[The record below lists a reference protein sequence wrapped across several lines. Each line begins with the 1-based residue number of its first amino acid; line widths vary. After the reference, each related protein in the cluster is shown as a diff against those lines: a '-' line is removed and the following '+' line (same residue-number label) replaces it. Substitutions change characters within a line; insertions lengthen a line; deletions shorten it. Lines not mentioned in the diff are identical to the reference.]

1 MTDRE
6 FKAIIDELWNT
17 FWSSGISNPISVV
30 EQMTYLI
37 FFKMFDMQEQQ
48 KDRKAK
54 HFKKE
59 RHGFFEGR
67 ENLRWHNLIQETD
80 PNKLLKTYREKVFPL
95 LGEINAAFK
104 DSVCLISKP
113 SLLDVAMHTIN
124 DMDFSDGSDRK
135 GDIYE
140 YMLSKLATS
149 GTNGQFRTP
158 RHIIDMMVRL
168 IKPTPQDKICDP
180 ACGTGGFL
188 CGAYHYILESNTSDD
203 MKEISPVLGDKLSDA
218 DRHNID
224 QNVFFGREFDPT
236 MYKIGLMNMILHNI
250 RPYNIKHQDSL
261 SKDAQEEDKYTLVLA
276 NPPFTGSLDESDIDP
291 HLTGMVKTKKTE
303 LLFMAKFIKML
314 EIGGRAAVI
323 IPTGVLSTDSKAHT
337 TLRQKLIEENQLEAV
352 ISMPS
357 GVFKPYAGVATA
369 VLVFTKGGQTQKT
382 WFYEME
388 NDGLTLDD
396 KRTPIEENDI
406 PDIIAKY
413 ANKEESSKSFNV
425 TFEELKEKEYNLL
438 PSRYKKIEYVA
449 PTFEHTPQEYV
460 QLMIEAEKKSLALL
474 EKLQEKLGGVNVK

>member
-6 FKAIIDELWNT
+6 FRAIIDELWNA

-37 FFKMFDMQEQQ
+37 FFKMFDMQEQH
-48 KDRKAK
+48 KNRKAK

-67 ENLRWHNLIQETD
+67 ENLRWHNLIQESD
-80 PNKLLKTYREKVFPL
+80 PNKLLKIYKEKVFPL

-104 DSVCLISKP
+104 DSVCLITKP
-113 SLLDVAMHTIN
+113 SLLDTAIQTLN
-124 DMDFSDGSDRK
+124 KMDFSDGSDRK

-140 YMLSKLATS
+140 YMLSKLSTS

-158 RHIIDMMVRL
+158 RHIIDMMVKL
-168 IKPTPQDKICDP
+168 IKPTPNDKICDP

-188 CGAYHYILESNTSDD
+188 CGAYRYILETHTSED
-203 MKEISPVLGDKLSDA
+203 MIEISPILGDKLSDA

-224 QNVFFGREFDPT
+224 QKVFYGREFDIT
-236 MYKIGLMNMILHNI
+236 MYRIGLMNMILHNI
-250 RPYNIKHQDSL
+250 RPYNVKHADSL
-261 SKDAQEEDKYTLVLA
+261 SKDSQEENTYSVVLA

-291 HLTGMVKTKKTE
+291 HLTGIVKTKKTE

-314 EIGGRAAVI
+314 AIGGRAAVI
-323 IPTGVLSTDSKAHT
+323 IPTGVLSTDSKAHK

-369 VLVFTKGGQTQKT
+369 ILVFTKGGETQKT

-388 NDGLTLDD
+388 NDGFTLDD
-396 KRTPIEENDI
+396 KRTPIEASDI
-406 PDIIAKY
+406 DDIVAKF
-413 ANKEESSKSFNV
+413 KTREESSKSFNV
-425 TFEELKEKEYNLL
+425 TLEELKENEYNLL

-474 EKLQEKLGGVNVK
+474 EKLNKQLGGYNV

>member
-1 MTDRE
+1 MTDKE

-314 EIGGRAAVI
+314 EIGGRASVI

-413 ANKEESSKSFNV
+413 AKKEESSKSFNV
-425 TFEELKEKEYNLL
+425 TYDELKENEYNLL

-474 EKLQEKLGGVNVK
+474 EKLQEKLGGVNE

>member
-37 FFKMFDMQEQQ
+37 FFKMFEEQENL
-48 KDRKAK
+48 KDKKAK
-54 HFKKE
+54 IFKKE
-59 RHGFFEGR
+59 RESFFAGR
-67 ENLRWHNLIQETD
+67 DELRWSNFKQLAPD
-80 PNKLLKTYREKVFPL
+80 AMLKIYRDKVFPL
-95 LGEINAAFK
+95 LGSINAAFNNAT
-104 DSVCLISKP
+104 CLITKP
-113 SLLDVAMHTIN
+113 SLLDTAVQTL
-124 DMDFSDGSDRK
+124 DKMDFSDGSDRK

-203 MKEISPVLGDKLSDA
+203 MKEVSPILGDKLSDS

-224 QNVFFGREFDPT
+224 QKVFYGREFDIT
-236 MYKIGLMNMILHNI
+236 MYRIGLMNMILHNI
-250 RPYNIKHQDSL
+250 RPYNVKHTDSL
-261 SKDAQEEDKYTLVLA
+261 SKDSQEENTYSVVLA

-291 HLTGMVKTKKTE
+291 HLTAIVKTKKTE

-323 IPTGVLSTDSKAHT
+323 IPTGVLSTDSKMHT
-337 TLRQKLIEENQLEAV
+337 AIRQKLIEENQLEAV

-425 TFEELKEKEYNLL
+425 TYDELKENEYNLL
-438 PSRYKKIEYVA
+438 TSRYKKIEYVA

-474 EKLQEKLGGVNVK
+474 EKLQEKLGGVNE

>member
-1 MTDRE
+1 M
-6 FKAIIDELWNT
+6 
-17 FWSSGISNPISVV
+17 
-30 EQMTYLI
+30 
-37 FFKMFDMQEQQ
+37 
-48 KDRKAK
+48 
-54 HFKKE
+54 
-59 RHGFFEGR
+59 
-67 ENLRWHNLIQETD
+67 
-80 PNKLLKTYREKVFPL
+80 LKVYREEVFPL
-95 LGEINAAFK
+95 LGKINSSLK

-113 SLLDVAMHTIN
+113 SLLDTAVQTF
-124 DMDFSDGSDRK
+124 DKMDFSDGNDRK

-149 GTNGQFRTP
+149 GQNGQFRTP
-158 RHIIDMMVRL
+158 RHIIDMMTKLVDPRVD
-168 IKPTPQDKICDP
+168 DKICDP
-180 ACGTGGFL
+180 ACGSGGFL
-188 CGAYHYILESNTSDD
+188 CGAYRYILESNTSDEF
-203 MKEISPVLGDKLSDA
+203 KEISPVFGDLLKDEHRENLD
-218 DRHNID
+218 N
-224 QNVFFGREFDPT
+224 NVIFGSEFDPT

-250 RPYNIKHQDSL
+250 KPKNIKLRDSL

-323 IPTGVLSTDSKAHT
+323 IPTGVLSTDSKMHT
-337 TLRQKLIEENQLEAV
+337 AIRQKLIEENQLEAV

-369 VLVFTKGGQTQKT
+369 VLVFTKGGQTKKT

-396 KRTPIEENDI
+396 KRTPIGENDI

-413 ANKEESSKSFNV
+413 ANKEESPKSFNV
-425 TFEELKEKEYNLL
+425 TYDELKENEYNLL

-460 QLMIEAEKKSLALL
+460 QLMIEAEKKSIALL
-474 EKLQEKLGGVNVK
+474 EKLQEKLGGVNE

>member
-37 FFKMFDMQEQQ
+37 FFKMFEEQENL
-48 KDRKAK
+48 KDKKAK
-54 HFKKE
+54 IFKKE
-59 RHGFFEGR
+59 RESFFAGR
-67 ENLRWHNLIQETD
+67 DELRWSNFKQLAPD
-80 PNKLLKTYREKVFPL
+80 AMLKIYRDKVFPL
-95 LGEINAAFK
+95 LGSINAAFN
-104 DSVCLISKP
+104 DATCLITKP
-113 SLLDVAMHTIN
+113 SLLDTAVQTL
-124 DMDFSDGSDRK
+124 DKMDFSDGSDRK

-188 CGAYHYILESNTSDD
+188 CGEYHYILESNTSDD
-203 MKEISPVLGDKLSDA
+203 MKEVSPILGDKLSDS

-224 QNVFFGREFDPT
+224 QKVFYGREFDIT
-236 MYKIGLMNMILHNI
+236 MYRIGLMNMILHNI
-250 RPYNIKHQDSL
+250 RPYNVKHTDSL
-261 SKDAQEEDKYTLVLA
+261 SKDSQEENTYSVVLA

-291 HLTGMVKTKKTE
+291 HLTAIVKTKKTE

-323 IPTGVLSTDSKAHT
+323 IPTGVLSTDSKAHI

-388 NDGLTLDD
+388 NDGFTLDD
-396 KRTPIEENDI
+396 KRTPIEGSNIDDI
-406 PDIIAKY
+406 LAQYP
-413 ANKEESSKSFNV
+413 NREESSKSFTV
-425 TFEELKEKEYNLL
+425 TYEELKENEYNLL

>member
-1 MTDRE
+1 MTDKE

-37 FFKMFDMQEQQ
+37 FFKMFEEQ
-48 KDRKAK
+48 
-54 HFKKE
+54 
-59 RHGFFEGR
+59 
-67 ENLRWHNLIQETD
+67 ENLEQKRAEISGKKRESFFKGKEGLRWSNFKQLAPD
-80 PNKLLKTYREKVFPL
+80 KMLKVYREKVFPL
-95 LGEINAAFK
+95 LEKINSSLK

-113 SLLDVAMHTIN
+113 SLLDTAVQTF
-124 DMDFSDGSDRK
+124 DKMDFSDGNDRK

-158 RHIIDMMVRL
+158 RHIIDMMTKLVDPRVD
-168 IKPTPQDKICDP
+168 DKICDP
-180 ACGTGGFL
+180 ACGSGGFL
-188 CGAYHYILESNTSDD
+188 CGAYRYILESNTSDD
-203 MKEISPVLGDKLSDA
+203 FKEISPVFGDLLKDEHRENLD
-218 DRHNID
+218 N
-224 QNVFFGREFDPT
+224 NVIFGSEFDPT
-236 MYKIGLMNMILHNI
+236 MYKIGLMNMILHSI
-250 RPYNIKHQDSL
+250 KPKNIKLRDSL

-291 HLTGMVKTKKTE
+291 HLTSMVKTKKTE

-388 NDGLTLDD
+388 NDGYTLDD
-396 KRTPIEENDI
+396 KRTPVEENDI
-406 PDIIAKY
+406 PDVIAKY
-413 ANKEESSKSFNV
+413 ANKEECLKSFNV
-425 TFEELKEKEYNLL
+425 TYDELKENEYNLL

-460 QLMIEAEKKSLALL
+460 QL
-474 EKLQEKLGGVNVK
+474 GGVNE

>member
-1 MTDRE
+1 MTDKE

-37 FFKMFDMQEQQ
+37 FFKMFEEQENLEQ
-48 KDRKAK
+48 KRAEKSG
-54 HFKKE
+54 KKRE
-59 RHGFFEGR
+59 SFFER
-67 ENLRWHNLIQETD
+67 KDELRWSNFKQLAPD
-80 PNKLLKTYREKVFPL
+80 KMLKVYREEVFPL
-95 LGEINAAFK
+95 LGKINSSLK

-113 SLLDVAMHTIN
+113 SLLDTAVQTF
-124 DMDFSDGSDRK
+124 DKMDFSDGNDRK

-149 GTNGQFRTP
+149 GQNGQFRTP
-158 RHIIDMMVRL
+158 RHIIDMMTKLVDPRVD
-168 IKPTPQDKICDP
+168 DKICDP
-180 ACGTGGFL
+180 ACGSGGFL
-188 CGAYHYILESNTSDD
+188 CGAYRYILESNTSDD
-203 MKEISPVLGDKLSDA
+203 FKEISPVFGDLLKDEHRENLD
-218 DRHNID
+218 N
-224 QNVFFGREFDPT
+224 NVIFGSEFDPT

-250 RPYNIKHQDSL
+250 KPKNIKLRDSL

-291 HLTGMVKTKKTE
+291 HLTAIVKTKKTE

-323 IPTGVLSTDSKAHT
+323 IPTGVLSTDSNAHK
-337 TLRQKLIEENQLEAV
+337 TLRKKLIEENQLEAV

-369 VLVFTKGGQTQKT
+369 ILVFTKGGQTQQT

-388 NDGLTLDD
+388 NDGFTLDD
-396 KRTPIEENDI
+396 KRTLIEENDI
-406 PDIIAKY
+406 PDIIAKFE
-413 ANKEESSKSFNV
+413 NKEESSKSFNV
-425 TFEELKEKEYNLL
+425 TYDELKENEYNLL

-474 EKLQEKLGGVNVK
+474 EKLQEKIGGINE

>member
-291 HLTGMVKTKKTE
+291 HLTSMVKTKKTE

-323 IPTGVLSTDSKAHT
+323 IPTGVLSTDSKAHIN
-337 TLRQKLIEENQLEAV
+337 LRQKLIEENQLEAV
-352 ISMPS
+352 ISKPS

-388 NDGLTLDD
+388 NDGFTLDD
-396 KRTPIEENDI
+396 KRTPIEGSNIDDI
-406 PDIIAKY
+406 LAKY
-413 ANKEESSKSFNV
+413 PNREESSKSFTV
-425 TFEELKEKEYNLL
+425 TYEELKENEYNLL

-474 EKLQEKLGGVNVK
+474 EKLQEKLGGI

>member
-1 MTDRE
+1 MTDKE

-37 FFKMFDMQEQQ
+37 FFKMFEEQENLEQ
-48 KDRKAK
+48 KRTERSG
-54 HFKKE
+54 KKRE
-59 RHGFFEGR
+59 SFFEGK
-67 ENLRWHNLIQETD
+67 EE
-80 PNKLLKTYREKVFPL
+80 LKWSNFKQLAPDKMLKVYREKVFPL
-95 LGEINAAFK
+95 LGKINSSLK

-113 SLLDVAMHTIN
+113 SLLDTAVQTF
-124 DMDFSDGSDRK
+124 DKMDFTDGNDRK

-149 GTNGQFRTP
+149 GQNGQFRTP
-158 RHIIDMMVRL
+158 RHIIDMMTKLVDPRVD
-168 IKPTPQDKICDP
+168 DKICDP
-180 ACGTGGFL
+180 ACGSGGFL
-188 CGAYHYILESNTSDD
+188 CGAYRYILESNTSNDFKD
-203 MKEISPVLGDKLSDA
+203 ISPVFGDLLKDA
-218 DRHNID
+218 HRENLDN
-224 QNVFFGREFDPT
+224 NVIFGSEFDPT

-250 RPYNIKHQDSL
+250 KPKNVKLRDSL

-291 HLTGMVKTKKTE
+291 HLTSMVKTKKTE

-323 IPTGVLSTDSKAHT
+323 IPTGVLSTDSKAHK

-352 ISMPS
+352 ISMPP

-388 NDGLTLDD
+388 NDGFTLDD
-396 KRTPIEENDI
+396 KRAPIEENDI
-406 PDIIAKY
+406 PDVIEKY
-413 ANKEESSKSFNV
+413 ATRAESDKSFNV
-425 TFEELKEKEYNLL
+425 LLEELKDKEYNLL
-438 PSRYKKIEYVA
+438 PSRYKKIEYIA

-460 QLMIEAEKKSLALL
+460 QLMIEAEKKSLKLL
-474 EKLQEKLGGVNVK
+474 EKLKEKLGGTNE

>member
-1 MTDRE
+1 MTDKE

-37 FFKMFDMQEQQ
+37 FFKMFEEQENL
-48 KDRKAK
+48 KDKKAK
-54 HFKKE
+54 IFQKE
-59 RHGFFEGR
+59 RESFFAGR
-67 ENLRWHNLIQETD
+67 DELRWSNFKQLSPD
-80 PNKLLKTYREKVFPL
+80 AMLKIYREKVFPL
-95 LGEINAAFK
+95 LGSINAAFN
-104 DSVCLISKP
+104 DATCLITKP
-113 SLLDVAMHTIN
+113 SLLDTAVQTL
-124 DMDFSDGSDRK
+124 DKMDFSDGSDRK

-180 ACGTGGFL
+180 ACGTCGFL
-188 CGAYHYILESNTSDD
+188 CGAYHYILESNTSEE
-203 MKEISPVLGDKLSDA
+203 MKEVSPILGDKLSDS

-224 QNVFFGREFDPT
+224 QKVFYGREFDIT
-236 MYKIGLMNMILHNI
+236 MYRIGLMNMILHNI
-250 RPYNIKHQDSL
+250 RPYNVKHTDSL
-261 SKDAQEEDKYTLVLA
+261 SKDSQEENTYSVVLA

-291 HLTGMVKTKKTE
+291 HLTNIVKTKKTE

-323 IPTGVLSTDSKAHT
+323 IPTGVLSTDSKAHK
-337 TLRQKLIEENQLEAV
+337 TLRQKLIEENKLEAV

-388 NDGLTLDD
+388 NDGFTLDD
-396 KRTPIEENDI
+396 KRAPIAENDI
-406 PDIIAKY
+406 PDIISKY
-413 ANKEESSKSFNV
+413 ENKEESSKSFNV
-425 TFEELKEKEYNLL
+425 TLDELKENEYNLL

-460 QLMIEAEKKSLALL
+460 QLMIEAEKKSLKLL
-474 EKLQEKLGGVNVK
+474 ENLQKQLGGHHV

>member
-1 MTDRE
+1 MTDKE

-37 FFKMFDMQEQQ
+37 FFKMFEEQENL
-48 KDRKAK
+48 KDKKAK
-54 HFKKE
+54 IFQKE
-59 RHGFFEGR
+59 RESFFAGR
-67 ENLRWHNLIQETD
+67 EELRWSNFKQLAPD
-80 PNKLLKTYREKVFPL
+80 AMLKIYREKVFPL
-95 LGEINAAFK
+95 LGSINAAFN
-104 DSVCLISKP
+104 DATCLITKP
-113 SLLDVAMHTIN
+113 SLLDTAVQTF
-124 DMDFSDGSDRK
+124 DKMDFSDGSDRK

-158 RHIIDMMVRL
+158 RHIIDMMVKL

-188 CGAYHYILESNTSDD
+188 CGAYHYILESNTSEE
-203 MKEISPVLGDKLSDA
+203 MKEVSPILGDKLSDS

-224 QNVFFGREFDPT
+224 QKVFYGREFDIT
-236 MYKIGLMNMILHNI
+236 MYRIGLMNMILHNI
-250 RPYNIKHQDSL
+250 RPYNVKHTDSL
-261 SKDAQEEDKYTLVLA
+261 SKDSQEENTYSEVLA

-291 HLTGMVKTKKTE
+291 HLTSIVKTKKTE

-323 IPTGVLSTDSKAHT
+323 IPTGVLSTDSKAHK
-337 TLRQKLIEENQLEAV
+337 TLREKLIEQNRLDAV

-369 VLVFTKGGQTQKT
+369 LLIFTKGEPTKST
-382 WFYEME
+382 WFYEMA
-388 NDGLTLDD
+388 NDGFTLDD
-396 KRTPIEENDI
+396 KRIPIEENDI
-406 PDIIAKY
+406 PDIIEKFRTKA
-413 ANKEESSKSFNV
+413 ESDKSFNV
-425 TFEELKEKEYNLL
+425 TLGDLKENEYNLL
-438 PSRYKKIEYVA
+438 PSRYKKIEYTP
-449 PTFEHTPQEYV
+449 PTFEHTPLEYV
-460 QLMIEAEKKSLALL
+460 QLMLESEKKAIKLL
-474 EKLQEKLGGVNVK
+474 ESLQEKLGGKMNV

>member
-1 MTDRE
+1 MTDKE

-291 HLTGMVKTKKTE
+291 HLTAIVKTKKTE

-323 IPTGVLSTDSKAHT
+323 IPTGVLSTDSKAHI

-369 VLVFTKGGQTQKT
+369 VLVFTKGSQTQKT

-388 NDGLTLDD
+388 NDGFTLDD

-413 ANKEESSKSFNV
+413 TNKEESSKSFNV
-425 TFEELKEKEYNLL
+425 TYDELKENEYNLL

>member
-1 MTDRE
+1 MTDKE

-37 FFKMFDMQEQQ
+37 FFKMFEEQENLEQ
-48 KDRKAK
+48 KRAEKSGKIRKS
-54 HFKKE
+54 
-59 RHGFFEGR
+59 FFEGK
-67 ENLRWHNLIQETD
+67 EELRWSNFKQLAPD
-80 PNKLLKTYREKVFPL
+80 KMLKVYREKVFPL
-95 LGEINAAFK
+95 LEKINSSLK

-113 SLLDVAMHTIN
+113 SLLDTAVQTF
-124 DMDFSDGSDRK
+124 DKMDFTDGNDRK

-149 GTNGQFRTP
+149 GQNGQFRTP
-158 RHIIDMMVRL
+158 RHIIDMMTKLVDPRVD
-168 IKPTPQDKICDP
+168 DKICDP
-180 ACGTGGFL
+180 ACGSGGFL
-188 CGAYHYILESNTSDD
+188 CGAYRYILESNTSNDFKD
-203 MKEISPVLGDKLSDA
+203 ISPVFGDLLKDA
-218 DRHNID
+218 HRENLDN
-224 QNVFFGREFDPT
+224 NVIYGSEFDPT

-250 RPYNIKHQDSL
+250 KPKNIKLRDSL

-291 HLTGMVKTKKTE
+291 HLTGIVKTKKTE

-323 IPTGVLSTDSKAHT
+323 IPTGVLSTDSKAHK
-337 TLRQKLIEENQLEAV
+337 TLREKLIEQNRLDAV

-369 VLVFTKGGQTQKT
+369 VLIFTKGEPTKST

-388 NDGLTLDD
+388 NDGFTLDD
-396 KRTPIEENDI
+396 KRNEIEENDI
-406 PDIIAKY
+406 PDIIEKY
-413 ANKEESSKSFNV
+413 KTKAESNKSFNV
-425 TFEELKEKEYNLL
+425 SIEDLRENEYNLL
-438 PSRYKKIEYVA
+438 PSRYKKIEYTP
-449 PTFEHTPQEYV
+449 PTFEHTPLEYV
-460 QLMIEAEKKSLALL
+460 QILLDSERKSIELIESL
-474 EKLQEKLGGVNVK
+474 KEKLGGKLNV

>member
-37 FFKMFDMQEQQ
+37 FFKMFEEQENL
-48 KDRKAK
+48 KDKKAK
-54 HFKKE
+54 IFKKE
-59 RHGFFEGR
+59 RESFFAGR
-67 ENLRWHNLIQETD
+67 DELRWSNFKQLAPD
-80 PNKLLKTYREKVFPL
+80 AMLKIYRDKVFPL
-95 LGEINAAFK
+95 LGSINAAFN
-104 DSVCLISKP
+104 DATCLITKP
-113 SLLDVAMHTIN
+113 SLLDTAVQTL
-124 DMDFSDGSDRK
+124 DKMDFSDGSDRK

-203 MKEISPVLGDKLSDA
+203 MKEVSPILGDKLSDS

-224 QNVFFGREFDPT
+224 QKVFYGREFDIT
-236 MYKIGLMNMILHNI
+236 MYRIGLMNMILHNI
-250 RPYNIKHQDSL
+250 RPYNVKHTDSL
-261 SKDAQEEDKYTLVLA
+261 SKDSQEENTYSVVLA

-323 IPTGVLSTDSKAHT
+323 IPTGVLSTDSKMHT
-337 TLRQKLIEENQLEAV
+337 AIRQKLIEENQLEAV

-388 NDGLTLDD
+388 NDGFTLDD

-413 ANKEESSKSFNV
+413 ANKEESPKSFNV

-474 EKLQEKLGGVNVK
+474 EKLQEKLGGVNE

>member
-1 MTDRE
+1 MTDKE

-37 FFKMFDMQEQQ
+37 FFKMFEEQENL
-48 KDRKAK
+48 KDKKAK
-54 HFKKE
+54 IFQKE
-59 RHGFFEGR
+59 RESFFAGR
-67 ENLRWHNLIQETD
+67 DELRWSNFKQLAPD
-80 PNKLLKTYREKVFPL
+80 AMLKIYREKVFPL
-95 LGEINAAFK
+95 LGSINAAFN
-104 DSVCLISKP
+104 DATCLITKP
-113 SLLDVAMHTIN
+113 SLLDTAVQTL
-124 DMDFSDGSDRK
+124 DKMDFSDGSDRK

-158 RHIIDMMVRL
+158 RHIIGMMVKL

-188 CGAYHYILESNTSDD
+188 CGAYHYILESNTSEE
-203 MKEISPVLGDKLSDA
+203 MKEVSPILGDKLSDS

-224 QNVFFGREFDPT
+224 QKVFYGREFDIT
-236 MYKIGLMNMILHNI
+236 MYRIGLMNMILHNI
-250 RPYNIKHQDSL
+250 RPYNVKHTDSL
-261 SKDAQEEDKYTLVLA
+261 SKDSQEENTYSVVLA

-291 HLTGMVKTKKTE
+291 HLTAIVKTKKTE

-323 IPTGVLSTDSKAHT
+323 IPTGVLSTDSKAHK
-337 TLRQKLIEENQLEAV
+337 TLREKLIEQNRLDAV

-369 VLVFTKGGQTQKT
+369 VLIFTKGEPTKST

-388 NDGLTLDD
+388 NDGFTLDD
-396 KRTPIEENDI
+396 KRNEIEENDI
-406 PDIIAKY
+406 PDIIEKY
-413 ANKEESSKSFNV
+413 KTKAESNKSFNV
-425 TFEELKEKEYNLL
+425 SIEDLRENEYNLL
-438 PSRYKKIEYVA
+438 PSRYKKIEYTP
-449 PTFEHTPQEYV
+449 PTFEHTPLEYV
-460 QLMIEAEKKSLALL
+460 QILLDSERKSIELL
-474 EKLQEKLGGVNVK
+474 ESLKEKLGGKLNV

>member
-1 MTDRE
+1 MTDKE

-37 FFKMFDMQEQQ
+37 FFKMFEEQENL
-48 KDRKAK
+48 KDKKAK
-54 HFKKE
+54 IFQKE
-59 RHGFFEGR
+59 RESFFAGR
-67 ENLRWHNLIQETD
+67 DELRWSNFKQLAPD
-80 PNKLLKTYREKVFPL
+80 AMLKIYREKVFPL
-95 LGEINAAFK
+95 LGSINAAFN
-104 DSVCLISKP
+104 DATCLITKP
-113 SLLDVAMHTIN
+113 SLLDTAVQTL
-124 DMDFSDGSDRK
+124 DKMDFSDGSDRK

-188 CGAYHYILESNTSDD
+188 CGAYHYILESNTSEE
-203 MKEISPVLGDKLSDA
+203 MKGVSPILGDKLSDS

-224 QNVFFGREFDPT
+224 QKVFYGREFDIT
-236 MYKIGLMNMILHNI
+236 MYRIGLMNMILHNI
-250 RPYNIKHQDSL
+250 RPYNIKHTDSL
-261 SKDAQEEDKYTLVLA
+261 SKDSQEENTYSVVLA

-291 HLTGMVKTKKTE
+291 HLTSIVKTKKTE

-323 IPTGVLSTDSKAHT
+323 IPTGVLSTDSKAHK

-388 NDGLTLDD
+388 NDGFTLDD

-413 ANKEESSKSFNV
+413 ENKEESSKSFNV
-425 TFEELKEKEYNLL
+425 TFDELKGNEYNLL

-460 QLMIEAEKKSLALL
+460 QLMIEAEKKSLKLL
-474 EKLQEKLGGVNVK
+474 ENLQKQLGGHHV

>member
-6 FKAIIDELWNT
+6 FKLIIDELWLT
-17 FWSSGISNPISVV
+17 FASSGISNPISVI

-37 FFKMFDMQEQQ
+37 FFKMFEEADNLEQ
-48 KDRKAK
+48 KRAK
-54 HFKKE
+54 RSGKNVDSFFKNRDE
-59 RHGFFEGR
+59 
-67 ENLRWHNLIQETD
+67 LRWSNFKQLAPD
-80 PNKLLKTYREKVFPL
+80 AMLKIYRDEVFPL
-95 LGEINAAFK
+95 LGSINSAFEDAA
-104 DSVCLISKP
+104 CLITKP
-113 SLLDVAMHTIN
+113 SLLDTAVQTI
-124 DMDFSDGSDRK
+124 DKMDFSDGSDSK

-140 YMLSKLATS
+140 YMLSNISTS
-149 GTNGQFRTP
+149 GKNGQFRTP
-158 RHIIDMMVRL
+158 RHIIDMMVN
-168 IKPTPQDKICDP
+168 IIDPTPEDSICDP
-180 ACGTGGFL
+180 ASGTSGFL
-188 CGAYHYILESNTSDD
+188 CRANWYILSKNTSED
-203 MKEISPVLGDKLSDA
+203 MKEISPILGDKLSDA
-218 DRHNID
+218 DRKKLD
-224 QNVFFGREFDPT
+224 ESVFYGREFDIT
-236 MYKIGLMNMILHNI
+236 MYRIGLMNLILHNI
-250 RPYNIKHQDSL
+250 KPDNSKHQDSL
-261 SKDAQEEDKYTLVLA
+261 SKDAQEEDKYTLILA

-291 HLTGMVKTKKTE
+291 HLTSIVKTKKTE

-323 IPTGVLSTDSKAHT
+323 IPTGVLSTDSKAHK

-388 NDGLTLDD
+388 NDGFTLDD

-406 PDIIAKY
+406 PDVIEKY
-413 ANKEESSKSFNV
+413 ATRAESDKSFNV
-425 TFEELKEKEYNLL
+425 TFDELKENEYNLL
-438 PSRYKKIEYVA
+438 PSRYKKIEYIA

-474 EKLQEKLGGVNVK
+474 EKLQEKLGGINE

>member
-158 RHIIDMMVRL
+158 RHIIDMMVKL

-291 HLTGMVKTKKTE
+291 HLTAIVKTKKTE

-323 IPTGVLSTDSKAHT
+323 IPTGVLSTDSKMHT
-337 TLRQKLIEENQLEAV
+337 AIRQKLIEENQLEAV

-388 NDGLTLDD
+388 NDGFTLDD

-413 ANKEESSKSFNV
+413 ANKEESPKSFNV
-425 TFEELKEKEYNLL
+425 TYDELKEKEYNLL

-474 EKLQEKLGGVNVK
+474 EKLQEKLGGVNE

>member
-37 FFKMFDMQEQQ
+37 FFKMFEAQENL
-48 KDRKAK
+48 KDKKAK
-54 HFKKE
+54 IFQKE
-59 RHGFFEGR
+59 RESFFAGR
-67 ENLRWHNLIQETD
+67 EELRWSKFKQLAPD
-80 PNKLLKTYREKVFPL
+80 AMLKIYREKVFPL
-95 LGEINAAFK
+95 LGSINAAFN
-104 DSVCLISKP
+104 DATCLITKP
-113 SLLDVAMHTIN
+113 SLLDTAVQTL
-124 DMDFSDGSDRK
+124 DKMDFSDGSDRK

-188 CGAYHYILESNTSDD
+188 CGAYHYILESNTSEE
-203 MKEISPVLGDKLSDA
+203 MKEVSPILGDKLSDS

-224 QNVFFGREFDPT
+224 QKVFYGREFDIT
-236 MYKIGLMNMILHNI
+236 MFRIGLMNMILHNI
-250 RPYNIKHQDSL
+250 RPYNVKHTDSL
-261 SKDAQEEDKYTLVLA
+261 SKDSQEENTYSVVLA

-291 HLTGMVKTKKTE
+291 HLTSMVKTKKTE

-323 IPTGVLSTDSKAHT
+323 IPTGVLSTDSKAHK

-369 VLVFTKGGQTQKT
+369 VLVFTKGGQTQKA

-388 NDGLTLDD
+388 NDGYTLDD
-396 KRTPIEENDI
+396 KRTPVEENDI
-406 PDIIAKY
+406 PDVIAKY
-413 ANKEESSKSFNV
+413 ENKEESSKSFNV
-425 TFEELKEKEYNLL
+425 TLDELKENEYNLL

-474 EKLQEKLGGVNVK
+474 EKLQEKLGGVNE

>member
-1 MTDRE
+1 MTDKE

-37 FFKMFDMQEQQ
+37 FFKMFEEQENL
-48 KDRKAK
+48 KDKKAK
-54 HFKKE
+54 IFQKE
-59 RHGFFEGR
+59 RESFFAGR
-67 ENLRWHNLIQETD
+67 DELRWSNFKQLAPD
-80 PNKLLKTYREKVFPL
+80 AMLKIYREKVFPL
-95 LGEINAAFK
+95 LGSINAAFN
-104 DSVCLISKP
+104 DATCLITKP
-113 SLLDVAMHTIN
+113 SLLDTAVQTL
-124 DMDFSDGSDRK
+124 DKMDFSDGSDRK

-188 CGAYHYILESNTSDD
+188 CGAYHYILESNTSEE
-203 MKEISPVLGDKLSDA
+203 MKEVSPILGDKLSDS

-224 QNVFFGREFDPT
+224 QKVFYGREFDIT
-236 MYKIGLMNMILHNI
+236 MYRIGLMNMILHNI
-250 RPYNIKHQDSL
+250 RPYNVKHTDSL
-261 SKDAQEEDKYTLVLA
+261 SKDSQEENTYSVVLA

-291 HLTGMVKTKKTE
+291 HLTSMVKTKKTE

-323 IPTGVLSTDSKAHT
+323 IPTGVLSTDSKAHK

-369 VLVFTKGGQTQKT
+369 ILVFTKGGQTQKT

-388 NDGLTLDD
+388 NDGFTLDD

-406 PDIIAKY
+406 PDVILKY
-413 ANKEESSKSFNV
+413 ENKEESSKSFNV
-425 TFEELKEKEYNLL
+425 THEELKENEYNLL

-460 QLMIEAEKKSLALL
+460 QLMIEAEKKSIALL
-474 EKLQEKLGGVNVK
+474 EKLQKNLGGINE

>member
-1 MTDRE
+1 MTDKE

-37 FFKMFDMQEQQ
+37 FFKMFEEQENLEQ
-48 KDRKAK
+48 KRAEKSG
-54 HFKKE
+54 KKRE
-59 RHGFFEGR
+59 SFFER
-67 ENLRWHNLIQETD
+67 KDELRWSNFKQLAPD
-80 PNKLLKTYREKVFPL
+80 KMLKVYREEVFPL
-95 LGEINAAFK
+95 LGKINSSLK

-113 SLLDVAMHTIN
+113 SLLDTAVQTF
-124 DMDFSDGSDRK
+124 DKMDFSDGNDRK

-149 GTNGQFRTP
+149 GQNGQFRTP
-158 RHIIDMMVRL
+158 RHIIDMMTKLVDPRVD
-168 IKPTPQDKICDP
+168 DKICDP
-180 ACGTGGFL
+180 ACGSGGFL
-188 CGAYHYILESNTSDD
+188 CGAYRYILESNTSDD
-203 MKEISPVLGDKLSDA
+203 FKEISPVFGDLLKDEHRENLD
-218 DRHNID
+218 N
-224 QNVFFGREFDPT
+224 NVIFGSEFDPT

-250 RPYNIKHQDSL
+250 KPKNIKLRDSL

-291 HLTGMVKTKKTE
+291 HLTAIVKTKKTE

-323 IPTGVLSTDSKAHT
+323 IPTGVLSTDSNAHK
-337 TLRQKLIEENQLEAV
+337 TLRKKLIEENQLEAV

-369 VLVFTKGGQTQKT
+369 ILVFTKGGQTQQT

-388 NDGLTLDD
+388 NDGFTLDD
-396 KRTPIEENDI
+396 KRTLIEENDI
-406 PDIIAKY
+406 PDIIAKFE
-413 ANKEESSKSFNV
+413 NKEESSKSFNV
-425 TFEELKEKEYNLL
+425 TYDELKENEYNLL

>member
-1 MTDRE
+1 MTDKE

-37 FFKMFDMQEQQ
+37 FFKMFEEQENLEQ
-48 KDRKAK
+48 KRAEKSG
-54 HFKKE
+54 KKRE
-59 RHGFFEGR
+59 NFFEGKD
-67 ENLRWHNLIQETD
+67 ELRWSNFKQLAPD
-80 PNKLLKTYREKVFPL
+80 KMLKVYREKVFPL
-95 LGEINAAFK
+95 LGKINSSLK

-113 SLLDVAMHTIN
+113 SLLDTAVQTF
-124 DMDFSDGSDRK
+124 DKMDFTDGNDRK

-149 GTNGQFRTP
+149 GQNGQFRTP
-158 RHIIDMMVRL
+158 RHIIDMMTKLVDPRVD
-168 IKPTPQDKICDP
+168 DKICDP
-180 ACGTGGFL
+180 ACGSGGFL
-188 CGAYHYILESNTSDD
+188 CGAYRYILESNTSDD
-203 MKEISPVLGDKLSDA
+203 FKEISPVFGDLLKDEHRENLD
-218 DRHNID
+218 N
-224 QNVFFGREFDPT
+224 NVIFGSEFDPT

-250 RPYNIKHQDSL
+250 KPKNIKLRDSL

-291 HLTGMVKTKKTE
+291 HLTGIVKTKKTE

-323 IPTGVLSTDSKAHT
+323 IPTGVLSTDSKAHK
-337 TLRQKLIEENQLEAV
+337 TLREKLIEQNRLDAV

-369 VLVFTKGGQTQKT
+369 VLIFTKGEPTKST

-388 NDGLTLDD
+388 NDGFTLDD

-406 PDIIAKY
+406 PDVILKY
-413 ANKEESSKSFNV
+413 ENKEESSKSFNV
-425 TFEELKEKEYNLL
+425 TYEKLKENEYNLL

-474 EKLQEKLGGVNVK
+474 EKLQEKLGGVNV

>member
-1 MTDRE
+1 M
-6 FKAIIDELWNT
+6 
-17 FWSSGISNPISVV
+17 
-30 EQMTYLI
+30 
-37 FFKMFDMQEQQ
+37 
-48 KDRKAK
+48 
-54 HFKKE
+54 
-59 RHGFFEGR
+59 
-67 ENLRWHNLIQETD
+67 
-80 PNKLLKTYREKVFPL
+80 LKVYREKVFPL
-95 LGEINAAFK
+95 LGKINSSLK

-113 SLLDVAMHTIN
+113 SLLDTAVQTL
-124 DMDFSDGSDRK
+124 DKMDFTDGNDRK

-149 GTNGQFRTP
+149 GQNGQFRTP
-158 RHIIDMMVRL
+158 RHIIDMMTKLVDPRVD
-168 IKPTPQDKICDP
+168 DKICDP
-180 ACGTGGFL
+180 ACGSGGFL
-188 CGAYHYILESNTSDD
+188 CGAYRYILESNTSNDF
-203 MKEISPVLGDKLSDA
+203 KEISPVFGDLLKDEHRENLD
-218 DRHNID
+218 N
-224 QNVFFGREFDPT
+224 NVIFGSEFDPT

-250 RPYNIKHQDSL
+250 KPKNIKLRDSL

-291 HLTGMVKTKKTE
+291 HLTSIVKTKKTE

-323 IPTGVLSTDSKAHT
+323 IPTGVLSTDSKAHK

-369 VLVFTKGGQTQKT
+369 ILVFTKGGQTQKT

-388 NDGLTLDD
+388 NDGFTLDD

-406 PDIIAKY
+406 PDVILKY
-413 ANKEESSKSFNV
+413 ENKEESSKSFNV
-425 TFEELKEKEYNLL
+425 TYEELKENEYNLL

-474 EKLQEKLGGVNVK
+474 EKLQKKLGGVNV

>member
-37 FFKMFDMQEQQ
+37 FFKMFEEQENL
-48 KDRKAK
+48 KDKKAK
-54 HFKKE
+54 IFKKE
-59 RHGFFEGR
+59 RESFFAGR
-67 ENLRWHNLIQETD
+67 DELRWSNFKQLAPD
-80 PNKLLKTYREKVFPL
+80 AMLKIYREKVFPL
-95 LGEINAAFK
+95 LGSINAAFN
-104 DSVCLISKP
+104 DATCLITKP
-113 SLLDVAMHTIN
+113 SLLDTAVQTL
-124 DMDFSDGSDRK
+124 DKMDFSDGSDRK

-188 CGAYHYILESNTSDD
+188 CGAYHYILESNTSEE
-203 MKEISPVLGDKLSDA
+203 MKEVSPILGDKLSDS

-224 QNVFFGREFDPT
+224 QKVFYGREFDIT
-236 MYKIGLMNMILHNI
+236 MFRIGLMNMILHNI
-250 RPYNIKHQDSL
+250 RPYNVKHTDSL
-261 SKDAQEEDKYTLVLA
+261 SKDSQEENTYSVVFA

-291 HLTGMVKTKKTE
+291 HLTSIVKTKKTE

-314 EIGGRAAVI
+314 EIGGRATVI

-369 VLVFTKGGQTQKT
+369 ILVFTKGGQTQKA

-388 NDGLTLDD
+388 NDGFTLDD

-413 ANKEESSKSFNV
+413 ENKEESSKSFNV
-425 TFEELKEKEYNLL
+425 TLDELKENEYNLL
-438 PSRYKKIEYVA
+438 PSRYKKIEYIA

-474 EKLQEKLGGVNVK
+474 EKLQEKLGGVNV

>member
-1 MTDRE
+1 MTDKE

-291 HLTGMVKTKKTE
+291 HLTAIVKTKKTE

-323 IPTGVLSTDSKAHT
+323 IPTGVLSTDSKAHI

-369 VLVFTKGGQTQKT
+369 VLVFTKGSQTQKT

-388 NDGLTLDD
+388 NDGFTLDD

-413 ANKEESSKSFNV
+413 TNKEESSKSFNV
-425 TFEELKEKEYNLL
+425 TYDELKEKEYNLL